1 MKKYLKYKEFI
12 PKDFI
17 EKKQLKESEENR
29 RGYKILILLNI
40 ILLFFNI
47 DSISKTTDIDEYT
60 TDLKEVYIEKE
71 EIFKW
76 INLYDE
82 DSIEFKVLN
91 DVAEITY
98 EKNKDIKIIGVEPSS
113 SPLISKKIVGKH
125 KIEGIGANFIPQ
137 NFKAKYVDEIALV
150 SDDEAINCSKMM
162 ARKKGLLVG
171 ISSGAV
177 LAVAKRYCS
186 KFKNVVAI
194 LPDGGERY
202 LSVEGFID

>member
-98 EKNKDIKIIGVEPSS
+98 EKNKDIKEIEDLGIQV
-113 SPLISKKIVGKH
+113 KKVT
-125 KIEGIGANFIPQ
+125 N
-137 NFKAKYVDEIALV
+137 
-150 SDDEAINCSKMM
+150 
-162 ARKKGLLVG
+162 
-171 ISSGAV
+171 
-177 LAVAKRYCS
+177 
-186 KFKNVVAI
+186 
-194 LPDGGERY
+194 
-202 LSVEGFID
+202 

>member
-29 RGYKILILLNI
+29 RGYKILLLLNMILLLLNI
-40 ILLFFNI
+40 EN
-47 DSISKTTDIDEYT
+47 ISKKSDDNEYIPKT
-60 TDLKEVYIEKE
+60 KQVYIENE

-98 EKNKDIKIIGVEPSS
+98 EKNKDIKEIEDLGIQV
-113 SPLISKKIVGKH
+113 KKVT
-125 KIEGIGANFIPQ
+125 N
-137 NFKAKYVDEIALV
+137 Y
-150 SDDEAINCSKMM
+150 DD
-162 ARKKGLLVG
+162 KK
-171 ISSGAV
+171 
-177 LAVAKRYCS
+177 
-186 KFKNVVAI
+186 VVKVVY
-194 LPDGGERY
+194 E
-202 LSVEGFID
+202 

>member
-98 EKNKDIKIIGVEPSS
+98 EKNKDIKEIEDLGIQV
-113 SPLISKKIVGKH
+113 KKVT
-125 KIEGIGANFIPQ
+125 N
-137 NFKAKYVDEIALV
+137 Y
-150 SDDEAINCSKMM
+150 DD
-162 ARKKGLLVG
+162 KK
-171 ISSGAV
+171 
-177 LAVAKRYCS
+177 
-186 KFKNVVAI
+186 VVKVVY
-194 LPDGGERY
+194 E
-202 LSVEGFID
+202 